1 MHVSDQET
9 QIEKEKEEVKTA
21 TFKARVQRLR
31 RVVIKKKIAE
41 ELDIKRGD
49 IVEITIRK
57 VRPEELEFKV

>member
-1 MHVSDQET
+1 MKVSNQEV
-9 QIEKEKEEVKTA
+9 EKEKEEVKTA

-57 VRPEELEFKV
+57 VRPEELEFKI

>member
-1 MHVSDQET
+1 MSNQEV
-9 QIEKEKEEVKTA
+9 EKEKEEVKTA

-57 VRPEELEFKV
+57 VRPEELEFKI